1 MTLKL
6 QGSTSGHTAI
16 EAPASAGSNTLVL
29 PPNNGTAG
37 QILQTDGNGN
47 LTWVDPPGIKNVDQ
61 WRLNADTT
69 DGAELDPITN
79 WTNTYTDDGVGRM
92 GTSMGHSSG
101 IFTFPSTGI
110 WLIMGEF
117 LFHIGTNDES
127 LGQVFLDVS
136 LDGSSYTPA
145 QQIRCG
151 DKSDDVHNSVGLSYT
166 MDVTNTTNNKIKF
179 RTDSFSAQ
187 TNLRGASGQGETM
200 LIFIRLGDT

>member
-69 DGAELDPITN
+69 SGAELDPITN
-79 WTNTYTDDGVGRM
+79 LTNTYTDDAVGRM

-110 WLIMGEF
+110 WLILGEF
-117 LFHIGTNDES
+117 SFYIGSNDEEI
-127 LGQVFLDVS
+127 GQVHLKVTT
-136 LDGSSYTPA
+136 DGSSYTQA
-145 QQIRCG
+145 MQARCG
-151 DKSDDVHNSVGLSYT
+151 SKDDQVHHTIGMSYT
-166 MDVTNTTNNKIKF
+166 MDVTNVSTHKIKF
-179 RTDSFSAQ
+179 TTASFSAATQ
-187 TNLRGASGQGETM
+187 LRGSSGQGETM
-200 LIFIRLGDT
+200 LTFIRLGDT